1 MTTKYI
7 APSLTY
13 TRPYVPVI
21 ARERLGVIKQL
32 SRFNQEMRE
41 LDHFR
46 DSMHGKAITR
56 FADRLHGR
64 LQQEKEL
71 KQIVHKFDFE
81 PDPAEKINLTNLLLR
96 DEAGDGEE
104 GGGAIEGEDIAKVWT
119 SKDLNK
125 QRVQLQKTTFE
136 QCMAEKR
143 NRRRP
148 FWDKAVLGSRKK
160 KTFQR
165 DRNGFIRNLGGGGG
179 GGEVDGGRRMPVGMF
194 GPPLEQNGGSTTTEE
209 ENATPSGESEGGGEV
224 ISHNGESSGENNGDP
239 VQHIEE
245 NGETAAAAEL
255 TRVPHPPEEE
265 YDDGPRRPYGPFKS
279 PRLPALHNL
288 RKLETIKVRGRGGG
302 RRRRDRIHPSLSDR
316 NSASMDYL
324 PLIKGT
330 RGQHGVFTSPLD
342 RTEKHTNGKTAFLPE
357 VTKPNPGVGLPTISE
372 S

>member
-1 MTTKYI
+1 MTFQSTVASVKNI
-7 APSLTY
+7 RKQRQLELELVELD
-13 TRPYVPVI
+13 RQWHIELKFI

-81 PDPAEKINLTNLLLR
+81 PDPVEKINLTNLLLR

-165 DRNGFIRNLGGGGG
+165 DRNGFIRNLGGG
-179 GGEVDGGRRMPVGMF
+179 
-194 GPPLEQNGGSTTTEE
+194 
-209 ENATPSGESEGGGEV
+209 
-224 ISHNGESSGENNGDP
+224 
-239 VQHIEE
+239 
-245 NGETAAAAEL
+245 
-255 TRVPHPPEEE
+255 
-265 YDDGPRRPYGPFKS
+265 
-279 PRLPALHNL
+279 
-288 RKLETIKVRGRGGG
+288 RGRGG
-302 RRRRDRIHPSLSDR
+302 RREENAGWHVW
-316 NSASMDYL
+316 A
-324 PLIKGT
+324 
-330 RGQHGVFTSPLD
+330 
-342 RTEKHTNGKTAFLPE
+342 TA
-357 VTKPNPGVGLPTISE
+357 
-372 S
+372 